1 MSASNEDLPAVAVE
15 AVHRITTDAAR
26 LTRKWYEGLL
36 KQGLSDGQYVEIVGT
51 IVATLSVDSF
61 CEAVGTALHP
71 LPEPVAGEPSL
82 YRPERLESETAWV
95 AMVPSDNEGTAE
107 ADLWVANR
115 TGNVVRAMSL
125 VPDEVRTLRD
135 LSTVH
140 YLPMADVRTEGK
152 NRGGPLTRSQMELIA
167 AKVSMLN
174 DCFY

>member
-1 MSASNEDLPAVAVE
+1 
-15 AVHRITTDAAR
+15 
-26 LTRKWYEGLL
+26 
-36 KQGLSDGQYVEIVGT
+36 
-51 IVATLSVDSF
+51 
-61 CEAVGTALHP
+61 
-71 LPEPVAGEPSL
+71 
-82 YRPERLESETAWV
+82 
-95 AMVPSDNEGTAE
+95 MVPSDNEGTAE

-135 LSTVH
+135 LSSVH
-140 YLPMADVRTEGK
+140 YLPMADVRTAGK